1 MTTKTLFTLTLATFF
16 VSCGN
21 KIKIPLDFSQSEGNK
36 LTYEAFEATDR
47 MAKTKNR
54 ANQLTK
60 EARER
65 FWPESPK
72 LARLLELNKEMS
84 DCVKQTILPDDFFAE
99 MHRSDRLAPDSHFIE
114 TMNRAY
120 HAEADC
126 YESHN
131 KQMTALLEGEL

>member
-1 MTTKTLFTLTLATFF
+1 MKTLLTLTLVTSLI
-16 VSCGN
+16 SCGH
-21 KIKIPLDFSQSEGNK
+21 KTIIPLDFSQSDGNQ

-60 EARER
+60 EAREK
-65 FWPESPK
+65 FWPDSPK

-84 DCVKQTILPDDFFAE
+84 ACVKKTLLPDDFFTE
-99 MHRSDRLAPDSHFIE
+99 MHRSDRVAPDSHFIRR
-114 TMNRAY
+114 MNQAY

-131 KQMTALLEGEL
+131 RQMTALLKTP